1 MTETERD
8 IINWLLNPD
17 EPQVYAGLRL
27 KEAEERLAQ
36 FGLDKILKE
45 IELPLMPVLKDM
57 HERGVGLDS
66 NFLKNLR
73 KRQSQQIEDL
83 IKKIY
88 QHTGEFNVN
97 SPKQMAAVLFDKLKI
112 VPRLKSTAAG
122 QLELIKDKHPVIS
135 LILNYR
141 EIFKAQS
148 TYVEPLLGL
157 GEMARTTFLQTGTA
171 TGRLSS
177 KNPNL
182 QNVPDVI
189 RPAFVARAGC
199 VFVSFDY
206 SQIELRVLAT
216 AANDKKMIEA
226 FQNDL
231 DIHKLTAS
239 QVFNTPLE
247 KVTLD
252 MRQLAKTLNF
262 GVVYGMGPSAF
273 ARASGLSRQE
283 AEKFIAEYFN
293 DFAQVRDWQ
302 EKVKNELRQKG
313 YVENLN
319 GRKRW
324 LPIEAERAAI
334 NMPIQSL
341 AADIIKM
348 AMIQTNKY
356 RLLLSIHDELL
367 FEIEDDKVKDVV
379 DDIKNIMESIYRL
392 SVPLKVNVKIGCNW
406 GELKP
411 L

>member
-1 MTETERD
+1 MIETERD

-17 EPQVYAGLRL
+17 EPVEES
-27 KEAEERLAQ
+27 KEKLVQ
-36 FGLDKILKE
+36 FGLDKILNE

-57 HERGVGLDS
+57 YERGVGLDS
-66 NFLKNLR
+66 KFLGDLR
-73 KRQSQQIEDL
+73 KKLSQQIEDL

-88 QHTGEFNVN
+88 QYTGEFNIN
-97 SPKQMAAVLFDKLKI
+97 SPKQLSVILFDKLKI

-157 GEMARTTFLQTGTA
+157 GETARTTFLQTGTA

-182 QNVPDVI
+182 QNIPDII
-189 RPAFVARAGC
+189 RPAFVARAGY
-199 VFVSFDY
+199 VLASFDY

-216 AANDKKMIEA
+216 VANDKKMIEA

-239 QVFNTPLE
+239 QVFNVPLE
-247 KVTLD
+247 KVTSD

-293 DFAQVRDWQ
+293 NFAQIRDWQ

-341 AADIIKM
+341 AADIIKI

-367 FEIEDDKVKDVV
+367 FEIEDDKVKDIVN
-379 DDIKNIMESIYRL
+379 DIKNTMESVYHL

-406 GELKP
+406 GEMKSI
-411 L
+411 